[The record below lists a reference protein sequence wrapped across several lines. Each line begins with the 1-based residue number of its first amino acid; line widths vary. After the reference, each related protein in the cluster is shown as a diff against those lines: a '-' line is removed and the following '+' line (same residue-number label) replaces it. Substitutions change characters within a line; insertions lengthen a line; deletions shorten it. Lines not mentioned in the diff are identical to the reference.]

1 MVRIPGRLLVFLAA
15 VVTAGATA
23 GVATAGNVV
32 NGGFE
37 TGTFS
42 GWSTADNE
50 LGFGAWFTQSGS
62 TSPLNGFPV
71 SAPPEGFFQAMT
83 DQFGPGAHV
92 LYQNVGLTAGD
103 SLSFWVD
110 YENQAGLFCTPAT
123 LDPFAA
129 CNQQFRV
136 DLMKPFSDPFSVDP
150 ADLIENVFQTQ
161 VGDPVSLAPTLVTTT
176 TTFHKCTLV
185 RVRVAEVDNQLFF
198 NAGVDGFVV
207 HHAFQSRPPQI
218 PCRI

>member
-1 MVRIPGRLLVFLAA
+1 VRIPGRLLVFLAT
-15 VVTAGATA
+15 VVTVGATA
-23 GVATAGNVV
+23 GAATAGNVV

-37 TGTFS
+37 TGTLS
-42 GWSTADNE
+42 GWSTADNDVS
-50 LGFGAWFTQSGS
+50 FGAWFIQSGN

-71 SAPPEGFFQAMT
+71 SPPPEGFFQAMT

-92 LYQNVGLTAGD
+92 LFQNVGFSPGD

-123 LDPFAA
+123 LDPFAP

-136 DLMKPFSDPFSVDP
+136 DLMTPSSDPFSVDP
-150 ADLIENVFQTQ
+150 ADVIQNVFQTQ

-176 TTFHKCTLV
+176 TFHTCTLV
-185 RVRVAEVDNQLFF
+185 RIRVAEVDNQLFF

-207 HHAFQSRPPQI
+207 HRAFPIRPPQI